1 MSRKS
6 GTSRKSG
13 MGRKSLAPPLFKSA
27 AFVTVTVVATALLAL
42 SITRAGGGDTVP
54 YKARFTDASGLRE
67 GDGVRIAGVE
77 VGRVAGIEVVEHR
90 VALVSFGVDRGH
102 RLPASSTATIKYLNL
117 IGQRYVEIGRG
128 GGAAGTLPS
137 GATIPVERT
146 TPALNL
152 TQLFNGFQPLFQA
165 LSPKDVNALAGSI
178 VQVLQGEGGTV
189 EGLLS
194 SIGSLTRGIADK
206 DAVIGQVIDNLNAVL
221 DTVNGRGDDLGTLI
235 GTLRRLVSGLAADRT
250 AIGQAIS
257 ALDDLA
263 GTTTGLLRDG
273 REPLKRDIA
282 QLGRLSRNLADDS
295 PKVDSFLRLLPVKM
309 EAIGRIASYGSWLN
323 LYLCEADLSGVTY
336 RQYPGEDHPAPTGI
350 PLTDRRCGA

>member
-1 MSRKS
+1 MKRQ
-6 GTSRKSG
+6 G
-13 MGRKSLAPPLFKSA
+13 LARPLAKSA
-27 AFVTVTVVATALLAL
+27 AFVAVTVVATLMLAL
-42 SITRAGGGDTVP
+42 SITRAGGGDTVS
-54 YKARFTDASGLRE
+54 YQARFTDASGLRE

-77 VGRVAGIEVVEHR
+77 VGRVAGIRVVEHR

-102 RLPASSTATIKYLNL
+102 RVPASSTATIKYLNL
-117 IGQRYVEIGRG
+117 IGQRYVELARG
-128 GGAAGTLPS
+128 PGGTGTLPP

-165 LSPKDVNALAGSI
+165 LSPEDVNRLAGSI

-194 SIGSLTRGIADK
+194 SVGSLTSGIADK
-206 DAVIGQVIDNLNAVL
+206 DAVIGQVVDNLNAVL
-221 DTVNGRGDDLGTLI
+221 DTVNGRGDNLGPLI

-250 AIGQAIS
+250 AIGAAIS

-263 GTTTGLLRDG
+263 GTTSDLLKDG
-273 REPLKRDIA
+273 REPLRRDIA
-282 QLGRLSRNLADDS
+282 QLGRLSENLSDAS
-295 PKVDSFLRLLPVKM
+295 PKVDSFLRTLPVKM
-309 EAIGRIASYGSWLN
+309 AAIGRIASYGSWMN

-336 RQYPGEDHPAPTGI
+336 KQYPGEEHPPPAGV
-350 PLTDRRCGA
+350 PLTDGRCGA